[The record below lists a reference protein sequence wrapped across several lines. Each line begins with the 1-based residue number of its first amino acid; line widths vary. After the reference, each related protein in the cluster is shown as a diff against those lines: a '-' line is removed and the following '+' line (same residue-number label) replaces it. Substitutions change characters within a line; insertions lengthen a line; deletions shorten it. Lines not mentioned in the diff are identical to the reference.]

1 MARRIGFVGLGNMGA
16 PMAQRLLN
24 AGNDM
29 MVHDLRQELVSI
41 WNPGRCKVAA
51 SLQEIGDACDAVFLC
66 LPSPASVEAV
76 AIGKDSLA
84 SCSRVRHII
93 DLSTTGPE
101 TSQRITAALRGTD
114 KSLVDAPISGGLAGA
129 RAGTLA
135 LMLGCSSEDLDAVRD
150 LFAALGRIYH
160 VGTEPGMGQ
169 VMKLLNNLLSAATLA
184 LTSEV
189 VVTGV
194 KAGLDAGTIIEVLN
208 AGTGRTSA
216 SADKFPRAILPR
228 SFNMGFSNAL
238 MIKDVSLFVSM
249 AQSLGL
255 SVPLSTGVQEAWL
268 RSAEASGP
276 EADFSRIVQMYER
289 EAGVELNGT

>member
-1 MARRIGFVGLGNMGA
+1 MARCIGFVGLGNMGA
-16 PMAQRLLN
+16 PMAQRLLD

-29 MVHDLRQELVSI
+29 MVHDLRRELVVA
-41 WNPGRCKVAA
+41 WNPGRCKIAA
-51 SLQEIGDACDAVFLC
+51 SLQELGDACDAVFLC

-76 AIGKDSLA
+76 AIGKDGLA
-84 SCSRVRHII
+84 SCTRVRHII

-101 TSQRITAALRGTD
+101 TSQRISAALQGSG

-135 LMLGCSSEDLDAVRD
+135 LMLGCAADDLEAVHE
-150 LFAALGRIYH
+150 LFAPLGRIYH
-160 VGTEPGMGQ
+160 VGLEPGMGQ

-194 KAGLDAGTIIEVLN
+194 KAGLDASTIIEVLN

-228 SFNMGFSNAL
+228 GFNMGFSNAL

-249 AQSLGL
+249 AHSLGL
-255 SVPLSTGVQEAWL
+255 SVPLSTGVQDAWL
-268 RSAEASGP
+268 RSAETTGP

-289 EAGVELNGT
+289 EAGVEVKGS